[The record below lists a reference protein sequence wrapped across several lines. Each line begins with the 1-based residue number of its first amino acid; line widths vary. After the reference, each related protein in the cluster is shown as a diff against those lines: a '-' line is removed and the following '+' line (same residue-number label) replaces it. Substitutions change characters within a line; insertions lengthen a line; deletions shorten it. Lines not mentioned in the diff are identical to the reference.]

1 VIVQLVAVAVTF
13 IWPEIVL
20 WLPRKIYGSVG

>member
-1 VIVQLVAVAVTF
+1 MVIQLLCLAAIV

-20 WLPRKIYGSVG
+20 WLPRMLK